1 MTAAAAPTTLGNF
14 QLEHLLGKGSSAQV
28 YQARRRD
35 DGLRVALK
43 VLTIGT
49 TRVTHPEEREQMRTR
64 FLGEAAITMR
74 LGHPDIVSVYA
85 AGEDSAALW
94 LAMELVAGGSL
105 ERYGQRS
112 TLLSPRVALSIV
124 ARVARALAH
133 AHGRGVVHRD
143 IKPSNVLLDL
153 SADVVKLS
161 DFGTA
166 RLLDSQQTGT
176 EILLGTP
183 VYMAPELLAGSSANA
198 ASDLYALGV
207 VLFELLTGRRPHE
220 SPSMGELLRQVAVE
234 PAPDLR
240 ELCPELPAALAL
252 VLARLLAKDA
262 SHRPPGSA
270 AAAAE
275 LTEVLSRWPS
285 VPAAGTDAAQH

>member
-1 MTAAAAPTTLGNF
+1 MTPAAPVTLGNF

-43 VLTIGT
+43 VLTIGS
-49 TRVTHPEEREQMRTR
+49 TRVTCPQEREQMRTR

-85 AGEDSAALW
+85 AGEDNGVFW
-94 LAMELVAGGSL
+94 LAMEQVAGGSL
-105 ERYGQRS
+105 ERHSQRS
-112 TLLSPRVALSIV
+112 TLLPPRVALGIV

-133 AHGRGVVHRD
+133 AHGHGVVHRD

-153 SADVVKLS
+153 QADVVKLS

-166 RLLDSQQTGT
+166 RLLDSQLTAT
-176 EILLGTP
+176 EVLLGTP
-183 VYMAPELLAGSSANA
+183 VYMAPELLAGGAASA

-220 SPSMGELLRQVAVE
+220 SPSMGELLRQVALD

-240 ELCPELPAALAL
+240 ELRPELPAALAL
-252 VLARLLAKDA
+252 VLARLLAKGA
-262 SHRPPGSA
+262 SHRPAGSS

-275 LTEVLSRWPS
+275 LTEVLSHWPTA
-285 VPAAGTDAAQH
+285 PAAGTGTARY

>member
-1 MTAAAAPTTLGNF
+1 MTVTAPATLGNF
-14 QLEHLLGKGSSAQV
+14 ELEHLLGKGSSAQV

-49 TRVTHPEEREQMRTR
+49 TRVTCPQEREQMRTR
-64 FLGEAAITMR
+64 FLSEAAITMR

-85 AGEDSAALW
+85 AGEDNGVFW
-94 LAMELVAGGSL
+94 LAMEMVAGGSL
-105 ERYGQRS
+105 ERYSQRS
-112 TLLSPRVALSIV
+112 TLLPPRVALGIV

-133 AHGRGVVHRD
+133 AHRQGVVHRD

-153 SADVVKLS
+153 HAGVLKLS
-161 DFGTA
+161 DFGAA
-166 RLLDSQQTGT
+166 RLLDSQLTAT
-176 EILLGTP
+176 EVLLGTP
-183 VYMAPELLAGSSANA
+183 VYMAPELLAGDTASA

-220 SPSMGELLRQVAVE
+220 SPSMGELLRQVALE

-240 ELCPELPAALAL
+240 DLCPDLPAALAL
-252 VLARLLAKDA
+252 VLARLLAKGA
-262 SHRPPGSA
+262 SGRPPGSA

-275 LTEVLSRWPS
+275 LSEVLSHWPTD
-285 VPAAGTDAAQH
+285 PAAGTDAAQY